1 MLQEL
6 LRPTVFWQLL
16 AAGLIGVV
24 VLWWMLL
31 GSGRFA
37 RRRALRQRIA
47 GLGQLPITDSALAA
61 LSSMRRGIGDAVQA
75 LLRPS
80 GRPPRRALLYH
91 VPWLMFVGDE
101 AAAVPG
107 LLAAAHHACA
117 RPAPPARESMAPD
130 TFWRW
135 WSLGPLTAIEVD
147 ADAVCPPEATRE
159 RGLWYQAL
167 LELAERRERLPLNG
181 VVVCMSASALLGAA
195 EEIDETAMQLR
206 RLVDEASQL
215 LLLRL
220 PVYLVVTG
228 LEQLRGH
235 RTVLAALPPA
245 VLAQALGHRL
255 PLNESMGSAGSR
267 FDQLFAEIVDR
278 LRALRMGLARSRPSA
293 AERLAIH
300 GFVEDMTAL
309 QPNLRLLAER
319 LFDGSRRIDEP
330 TLHWRGLYF
339 TGTAEDGAPAAFVED
354 LFQRLLPADQPLARP
369 LR

>member
-135 WSLGPLTAIEVD
+135 WSLGPLTAIEVH

-167 LELAERRERLPLNG
+167 LELAERRERLPLN
-181 VVVCMSASALLGAA
+181 
-195 EEIDETAMQLR
+195 
-206 RLVDEASQL
+206 
-215 LLLRL
+215 
-220 PVYLVVTG
+220 
-228 LEQLRGH
+228 
-235 RTVLAALPPA
+235 
-245 VLAQALGHRL
+245 
-255 PLNESMGSAGSR
+255 ESMGSAGSR

-278 LRALRMGLARSRPSA
+278 QRALRMGLARSRPSA